1 MLYRSSSPL
10 VKSWNISDSDATI
23 TIDSNERVAA
33 KIGQIAEKLEQE
45 SIMEEGFSDSFSE
58 GLEADEV
65 AALLSDDESGNIIP
79 AQPQYDGPSVEE
91 LVAQAQA
98 EIEQMREDA
107 MQEIEAIRVQTTNE
121 ANTRGHAEGF
131 EQGYREGLQ
140 KAQEAEDEMRMQFEA
155 KQTELLTDY
164 ESKLA
169 EMEPALMEVLVGVF
183 EQIFR
188 VEFGDKKETLLHM
201 IENTLHR
208 VEGSESYMVRVSG
221 EDFEFVSANKTEVLQ
236 KCIPESARL
245 EVIEDVMLCKNECM
259 IETSSGIFDCG
270 IDTQLTELRKRL
282 MLLSYEG

>member
-10 VKSWNISDSDATI
+10 VKRWNIADSEETI

-33 KIGQIAEKLEQE
+33 KIGQIAEKLERE
-45 SIMEEGFSDSFSE
+45 SVSEGFSDAFSE

-65 AALLSDDESGNIIP
+65 AALLSDDEAGNIIHEEP
-79 AQPQYDGPSVEE
+79 VYEGPSVQE
-91 LVAQAQA
+91 LVAQAQE
-98 EIEQMREDA
+98 EIEQMRQDA

-140 KAQEAEDEMRMQFEA
+140 KAQEAEDEMRTQYEAMQA
-155 KQTELLTDY
+155 ELLADY
-164 ESKLA
+164 EGKLA
-169 EMEPALMEVLVGVF
+169 EMEPALMDVLIGVF

-188 VEFGDKKETLLHM
+188 VDYGEKKEILLHM

-221 EDFEFVSANKTEVLQ
+221 EDYECVCASKADILE

-245 EVIEDVMLCKNECM
+245 EVIEDVMLGKNECM

-270 IDTQLTELRKRL
+270 IDTQLTELRKKL